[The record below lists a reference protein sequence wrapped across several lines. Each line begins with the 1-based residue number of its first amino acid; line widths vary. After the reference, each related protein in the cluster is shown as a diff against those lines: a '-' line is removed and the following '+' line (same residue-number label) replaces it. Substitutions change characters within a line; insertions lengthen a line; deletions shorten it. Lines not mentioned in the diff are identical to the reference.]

1 MAHAPPPEEF
11 RDDDG
16 NVRSGF
22 VALVAQAIA
31 AGDRE
36 RLNALVSD
44 LHEADTGALLEQLD
58 SDDRPKL
65 VTLLGRDF
73 DYAAL
78 TEVDDAVREE
88 ILEEVSNA
96 DIAEG
101 VRDLDSDD
109 AVYILEDL
117 SEEDQDEVLAK
128 LPAIERS
135 TLERSLDYPEESA
148 GRRMQADVI
157 AVPPFW
163 TVGQTIDF
171 MRDTA
176 DLPEKFYQIFIV
188 DAERHVLGG
197 VGLDQLLRS
206 KRPMKIEMLMEPE
219 EHSVSVDQD
228 QEEVAEIFKRYNAV
242 SIPVVDAEERLVGVL
257 TFDDIVD
264 VIEQEADEDIRAL
277 AGVKADEE
285 LSDSAWTLARGRF
298 SWLFVN
304 LVTAFLASSVLKGF
318 EHELGKMVAL
328 AILAPI
334 VASQGGNAGTQ
345 TMTVM
350 VRSIAT
356 RALDRSNTMRVVL
369 KELAAG
375 LLNGLA
381 FALITGIVAYFWF
394 GDYGLGVVI
403 GIAMVVNLLAA
414 AIAGASIPLILNRM
428 KIDPAVSSAPF
439 VTTVT
444 DIVGFFAF
452 LGTATLW
459 FGLL

>member
-36 RLNALVSD
+36 RLNDLVSD

-242 SIPVVDAEERLVGVL
+242 SIPVVDAEER
-257 TFDDIVD
+257 
-264 VIEQEADEDIRAL
+264 
-277 AGVKADEE
+277 
-285 LSDSAWTLARGRF
+285 
-298 SWLFVN
+298 
-304 LVTAFLASSVLKGF
+304 
-318 EHELGKMVAL
+318 
-328 AILAPI
+328 
-334 VASQGGNAGTQ
+334 
-345 TMTVM
+345 
-350 VRSIAT
+350 
-356 RALDRSNTMRVVL
+356 
-369 KELAAG
+369 
-375 LLNGLA
+375 
-381 FALITGIVAYFWF
+381 
-394 GDYGLGVVI
+394 
-403 GIAMVVNLLAA
+403 
-414 AIAGASIPLILNRM
+414 
-428 KIDPAVSSAPF
+428 
-439 VTTVT
+439 
-444 DIVGFFAF
+444 
-452 LGTATLW
+452 
-459 FGLL
+459 